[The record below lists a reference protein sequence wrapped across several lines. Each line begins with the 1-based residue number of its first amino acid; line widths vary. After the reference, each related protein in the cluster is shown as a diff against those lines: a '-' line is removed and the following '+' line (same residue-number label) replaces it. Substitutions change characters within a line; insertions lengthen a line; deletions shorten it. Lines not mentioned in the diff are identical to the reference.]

1 MIIIGSILSFAFVVA
16 LGYVLLRIWRRRNGP
31 GSTDKDNGFRP
42 GIGFTRLDGMESLS
56 LLLKNE
62 SNTHAWAEEVEIFL
76 TDLVATAQTA
86 EASNN
91 GIRKI
96 RQMIP
101 PGDMLPIS
109 LAEVIYKAAGEPQ
122 RRHSSVLSSI
132 VRYRIGENW
141 FEKNLENYRIRMI
154 GLTASGI
161 QRERKPVKAFSVPE
175 KPQQVPATETK
186 LR

>member
-1 MIIIGSILSFAFVVA
+1 MIIMRAILFFVFVVA
-16 LGYVLLRIWRRRNGP
+16 LGYELLRIWRRRKGP
-31 GSTDKDNGFRP
+31 DSTDKSNGFRP
-42 GIGFTRLDGMESLS
+42 RIGFTRLDGMESLS
-56 LLLKNE
+56 LLLNNE
-62 SNTHAWAEEVEIFL
+62 SNTHVWAEEVEIFL

-91 GIRKI
+91 GILKI
-96 RQMIP
+96 RQMVP

-122 RRHSSVLSSI
+122 RRHSSVLSSV

-141 FEKNLENYRIRMI
+141 FEENLENYRIRMM
-154 GLTASGI
+154 GLTASGVK
-161 QRERKPVKAFSVPE
+161 RERKPVQRFKVEE
-175 KPQQVPATETK
+175 KPQQVPAMETK